1 MTRLAKKPIP
11 VPSGVEVKIEGQ
23 NITIK
28 GRLGLLTAKVHSVI
42 DVLKENDQIKVTVQD
57 ADVKSRWGRVS
68 LRDEKALWGTWHRL
82 IKNMIEGVE
91 KGFEKKLE
99 LVGVGFRAT
108 IQGNKLILNIGFS
121 HLVEYQIP
129 EGIKVSLDKNIIS
142 LFGIDKQLVGETA
155 ARIRRLRPPE
165 PYKGTG
171 IKYLDE
177 IIRKKAG
184 KKAAVTT
191 GGAPAA

>member
-1 MTRLAKKPIP
+1 MTRLAKKPIF
-11 VPSGVEVKIEGQ
+11 VPKTVEVKIENQ

-28 GRLGLLTAKVHSVI
+28 GRLGLLTAKAPSFVNI
-42 DVLKENDQIKVTVQD
+42 LKENDQIKVTVQNLN
-57 ADVKSRWGRVS
+57 K
-68 LRDEKALWGTWHRL
+68 KAIWGTWHRL

-99 LVGVGFRAT
+99 LVGIGFRAT

-121 HLVEYQIP
+121 HPVEYQIP
-129 EGIKVSLDKNIIS
+129 QGIKISLDKNIIN

-191 GGAPAA
+191 GAPGAA